1 MNVMKRN
8 CCPNNQY
15 IKLKRFEVVVV
26 HFESDGIVEAA

>member
-8 CCPNNQY
+8 CCLNNQY

-26 HFESDGIVEAA
+26 VFENDGIVEAA

>member
-15 IKLKRFEVVVV
+15 RKLKRFEVVVV
-26 HFESDGIVEAA
+26 VFENDGIVEAA